1 MVRPAFAIAALATA
15 ASSVA
20 FATGSLSFESAG
32 YVLDFE
38 VGQQERPVLAG
49 VSFAAPGAGSSPML
63 RPPHL
68 VAVAFD
74 VKAKILLV
82 RYRNPGDSK
91 LPPDFEL
98 SVRGSEGILKLP
110 NRSVTGRFNWEM

>member
-1 MVRPAFAIAALATA
+1 MRPTLTVAVLAMA
-15 ASSVA
+15 ASGSA

-38 VGQQERPVLAG
+38 IGHQERPVLAG
-49 VSFAAPGAGSSPML
+49 VSFAEPGASSNSIL

-68 VAVAFD
+68 VVVAFD
-74 VKAKILLV
+74 TNTKILLV

-110 NRSVTGRFNWEM
+110 NRSVTGSFNWEM

>member
-1 MVRPAFAIAALATA
+1 MRPTLTVSVLAIVASGSALA
-15 ASSVA
+15 S
-20 FATGSLSFESAG
+20 GSLSFESAG

-38 VGQQERPVLAG
+38 IGQQERAVLAG
-49 VSFAAPGAGSSPML
+49 VSFAAPGSSPNSML

-68 VAVAFD
+68 VVTAFD
-74 VKAKILLV
+74 TKAKILLV

-98 SVRGSEGILKLP
+98 SVHGSHGILKLQD
-110 NRSVTGRFNWEM
+110 RSVTGKFNWEM

>member
-1 MVRPAFAIAALATA
+1 MHPRLTVAVLAIAASGGAL
-15 ASSVA
+15 
-20 FATGSLSFESAG
+20 ATGSLSFESAG

-38 VGQQERPVLAG
+38 VGQQAHPVLAG
-49 VSFAAPGAGSSPML
+49 VSFAAPGSSSNPTL

-68 VAVAFD
+68 VVAAFD
-74 VKAKILLV
+74 AKAKILLV
-82 RYRNPGDSK
+82 RYKNPGDSK

-98 SVRGSEGILKLP
+98 SVRGNEGVLKLP

>member
-1 MVRPAFAIAALATA
+1 MHPTLAVAVLAIAA
-15 ASSVA
+15 SGGA

-38 VGQQERPVLAG
+38 IGQQERPVLAG
-49 VSFAAPGAGSSPML
+49 VSVAAPGAGSNSML

-68 VAVAFD
+68 VVVAFD
-74 VKAKILLV
+74 TKAKILLV
-82 RYRNPGDSK
+82 RYRNPGNSK

>member
-1 MVRPAFAIAALATA
+1 MRPTLAITVLAIAATG
-15 ASSVA
+15 SA

-38 VGQQERPVLAG
+38 VGQQAHPVLAG
-49 VSFAAPGAGSSPML
+49 VSFAAPGASSNSIL

-68 VAVAFD
+68 VVITFD
-74 VKAKILLV
+74 TKAKILLV
-82 RYRNPGDSK
+82 RYKNPGDSA

-98 SVRGSEGILKLP
+98 AVRGSEGILKLP

>member
-1 MVRPAFAIAALATA
+1 MRPAFAIAILAIA
-15 ASSVA
+15 ASGGA
-20 FATGSLSFESAG
+20 HATGSLSFESAG

-38 VGQQERPVLAG
+38 IGQQERPVLAG
-49 VSFAAPGAGSSPML
+49 VSFAAPGASSNSIL

-68 VAVAFD
+68 VVVAFD
-74 VKAKILLV
+74 TKAKILLV
-82 RYRNPGDSK
+82 RYKNPGDSK

>member
-1 MVRPAFAIAALATA
+1 MRPAFAIAVLAIA
-15 ASSVA
+15 ASGGA
-20 FATGSLSFESAG
+20 HATGSLSFESAG

-49 VSFAAPGAGSSPML
+49 VSFAALEAGSNPML

-68 VAVAFD
+68 VVMAFD
-74 VKAKILLV
+74 TKAKLLLV
-82 RYRNPGDSK
+82 RYKNPGDSK

-98 SVRGSEGILKLP
+98 SVRGSEGVLKLS
-110 NRSVTGRFNWEM
+110 NRAVTGRFNWEM

>member
-1 MVRPAFAIAALATA
+1 MRPGFAIAVLAIA
-15 ASSVA
+15 ASSGA

-38 VGQQERPVLAG
+38 VGQLERPVLAG
-49 VSFAAPGAGSSPML
+49 VSFAAPGASFNSIL

-68 VAVAFD
+68 AVLAFD
-74 VKAKILLV
+74 TKAKILFV
-82 RYRNPGDSK
+82 RYKNPGDST

-98 SVRGSEGILKLP
+98 SVHGSEGILKLP
-110 NRSVTGRFNWEM
+110 NRSVTGRFNWDM